1 MQIENLHTQTKL
13 QHVNM
18 KQMQNEHN
26 NQRSNKCMHMVGF
39 HFSHN
44 KHFKL

>member
-1 MQIENLHTQTKL
+1 MQFKNLHKQTKL

-18 KQMQNEHN
+18 KQIQNEHN
-26 NQRSNKCMHMVGF
+26 NQRSNKFKQIFGF
-39 HFSHN
+39 HSSHN